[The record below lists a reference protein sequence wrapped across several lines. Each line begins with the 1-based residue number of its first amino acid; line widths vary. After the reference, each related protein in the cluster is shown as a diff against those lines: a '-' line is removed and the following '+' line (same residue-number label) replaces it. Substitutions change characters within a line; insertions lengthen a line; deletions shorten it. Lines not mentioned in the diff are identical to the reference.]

1 MKSNATIGSLYNLTV
16 GQKCYIVDE
25 DDITGY
31 ECVIT
36 DGAVYKY
43 YDPSVDCMLIGI
55 DTLAKDIL
63 DGRDYSVFNTS
74 EEADCYYSEIL
85 DNYSGV
91 VDENGTTNVYTN
103 KQLQ

>member
-25 DDITGY
+25 DEITTY
-31 ECVIT
+31 DCLIT
-36 DGAVYKY
+36 DGAVYRY
-43 YDPSVDCMLIGI
+43 HDSSVDCMLIGI

-74 EEADCYYSEIL
+74 EEADRYYNKIF
-85 DNYSGV
+85 DNHPGV
-91 VDENGTTNVYTN
+91 ADENEDYGDY
-103 KQLQ
+103 

>member
-16 GQKCYIVDE
+16 GQKYYIVDE
-25 DDITGY
+25 DEIIGY

-55 DTLAKDIL
+55 DTLADGIL

-74 EEADCYYSEIL
+74 EEADQYWREIF

-91 VDENGTTNVYTN
+91 VDKNEDYGDY
-103 KQLQ
+103 

>member
-1 MKSNATIGSLYNLTV
+1 MKSNVTIGSLYNLTV

-25 DDITGY
+25 DEITGY

-55 DTLAKDIL
+55 NTLADDIL
-63 DGRDYSVFNTS
+63 EGRDYSVFNTS
-74 EEADCYYSEIL
+74 EEADQYWHEIF

-91 VDENGTTNVYTN
+91 VDENEDYGDY
-103 KQLQ
+103 